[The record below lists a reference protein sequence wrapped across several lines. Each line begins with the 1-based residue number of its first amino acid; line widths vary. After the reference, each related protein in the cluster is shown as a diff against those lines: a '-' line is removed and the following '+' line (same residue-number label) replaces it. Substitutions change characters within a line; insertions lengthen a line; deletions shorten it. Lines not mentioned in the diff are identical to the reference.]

1 MNHIAATRFLPQRIV
16 RRGDVEQG
24 RPFGT
29 GSAGN
34 RQKLLHRNI
43 RQQQG
48 GPFGHHFPK
57 GINRIIAFTHRGVD
71 QGELLT
77 EETPGR
83 IVVADGKLCT
93 SQTIIRGRLV
103 KQ

>member
-1 MNHIAATRFLPQRIV
+1 MNHIAATRFLPQRVV
-16 RRGDVEQG
+16 RCGNVEQG
-24 RPFGT
+24 HPFAA

-48 GPFGHHFPK
+48 DPFGHHFRK
-57 GINRIIAFTHRGVD
+57 DINRIIAFTHRGVD
-71 QGELLT
+71 QGKLLT
-77 EETPGR
+77 DEPPGR
-83 IVVADGKLCT
+83 VVVADGKLST

-103 KQ
+103 EQ